1 MRRSV
6 RAAARRSRV
15 RGRSSAGREGRR
27 ERRRIPGGGGC
38 PAWVW
43 NGGAAAEARQE
54 PVHSLGS
61 GGCATGAREL
71 WRPDCR
77 CRRQCH
83 RCGGHD
89 RLWAGARSSSTRFG
103 TTALESV
110 MKLRVYLD
118 LSNAVTRR
126 RMAALLRADG
136 EVALVG
142 TAEDADVVVS
152 ERVVA
157 TAAPGAVA
165 PGGALTAR
173 ELEVLRLVAR
183 GLSNKE
189 IAADLRITTHTVKY
203 HLAAVLEKLGVRSRT
218 EAVSLGVRTGL
229 VPL

>member
-1 MRRSV
+1 
-6 RAAARRSRV
+6 
-15 RGRSSAGREGRR
+15 
-27 ERRRIPGGGGC
+27 
-38 PAWVW
+38 
-43 NGGAAAEARQE
+43 
-54 PVHSLGS
+54 
-61 GGCATGAREL
+61 
-71 WRPDCR
+71 
-77 CRRQCH
+77 
-83 RCGGHD
+83 
-89 RLWAGARSSSTRFG
+89 
-103 TTALESV
+103 

-126 RMAALLRADG
+126 RVAALLRADG

-142 TAEDADVVVS
+142 AAEDADLVVS
-152 ERVVA
+152 ERVVS

-165 PGGALTAR
+165 QAGAALTAR

>member
-1 MRRSV
+1 
-6 RAAARRSRV
+6 
-15 RGRSSAGREGRR
+15 
-27 ERRRIPGGGGC
+27 
-38 PAWVW
+38 
-43 NGGAAAEARQE
+43 
-54 PVHSLGS
+54 
-61 GGCATGAREL
+61 
-71 WRPDCR
+71 
-77 CRRQCH
+77 
-83 RCGGHD
+83 
-89 RLWAGARSSSTRFG
+89 
-103 TTALESV
+103 

-126 RMAALLRADG
+126 RVAALLRADG

-157 TAAPGAVA
+157 TAAPGAA
-165 PGGALTAR
+165 LQAGGALTAR

-218 EAVSLGVRTGL
+218 AAVSLGVRKGL

>member
-1 MRRSV
+1 
-6 RAAARRSRV
+6 
-15 RGRSSAGREGRR
+15 
-27 ERRRIPGGGGC
+27 
-38 PAWVW
+38 
-43 NGGAAAEARQE
+43 
-54 PVHSLGS
+54 
-61 GGCATGAREL
+61 
-71 WRPDCR
+71 
-77 CRRQCH
+77 
-83 RCGGHD
+83 
-89 RLWAGARSSSTRFG
+89 
-103 TTALESV
+103 

-142 TAEDADVVVS
+142 AAEDADLVVS

-165 PGGALTAR
+165 QGGALTAR

>member
-1 MRRSV
+1 
-6 RAAARRSRV
+6 
-15 RGRSSAGREGRR
+15 
-27 ERRRIPGGGGC
+27 
-38 PAWVW
+38 
-43 NGGAAAEARQE
+43 
-54 PVHSLGS
+54 
-61 GGCATGAREL
+61 
-71 WRPDCR
+71 
-77 CRRQCH
+77 
-83 RCGGHD
+83 
-89 RLWAGARSSSTRFG
+89 
-103 TTALESV
+103 

-118 LSNAVTRR
+118 LSSAVTRR

-152 ERVVA
+152 ERVVS

-165 PGGALTAR
+165 QEGALTAR

-189 IAADLRITTHTVKY
+189 IAADLHITTHTVKY

>member
-1 MRRSV
+1 
-6 RAAARRSRV
+6 
-15 RGRSSAGREGRR
+15 
-27 ERRRIPGGGGC
+27 
-38 PAWVW
+38 
-43 NGGAAAEARQE
+43 
-54 PVHSLGS
+54 
-61 GGCATGAREL
+61 
-71 WRPDCR
+71 
-77 CRRQCH
+77 
-83 RCGGHD
+83 
-89 RLWAGARSSSTRFG
+89 
-103 TTALESV
+103 

-142 TAEDADVVVS
+142 TAEDADLVVS

-165 PGGALTAR
+165 QGGALTAR

-189 IAADLRITTHTVKY
+189 IAADLGITTHTVKY

>member
-1 MRRSV
+1 
-6 RAAARRSRV
+6 
-15 RGRSSAGREGRR
+15 
-27 ERRRIPGGGGC
+27 
-38 PAWVW
+38 
-43 NGGAAAEARQE
+43 
-54 PVHSLGS
+54 
-61 GGCATGAREL
+61 
-71 WRPDCR
+71 
-77 CRRQCH
+77 
-83 RCGGHD
+83 
-89 RLWAGARSSSTRFG
+89 
-103 TTALESV
+103 

-142 TAEDADVVVS
+142 TAEDADLVVS
-152 ERVVA
+152 ERVVS
-157 TAAPGAVA
+157 TAAPGAA
-165 PGGALTAR
+165 LQAGAALTAR

>member
-1 MRRSV
+1 
-6 RAAARRSRV
+6 
-15 RGRSSAGREGRR
+15 
-27 ERRRIPGGGGC
+27 
-38 PAWVW
+38 
-43 NGGAAAEARQE
+43 
-54 PVHSLGS
+54 
-61 GGCATGAREL
+61 
-71 WRPDCR
+71 
-77 CRRQCH
+77 
-83 RCGGHD
+83 
-89 RLWAGARSSSTRFG
+89 
-103 TTALESV
+103 

-152 ERVVA
+152 ERVVS

-165 PGGALTAR
+165 QEGALTAR

-189 IAADLRITTHTVKY
+189 IATDLRITTHTVKY

>member
-1 MRRSV
+1 
-6 RAAARRSRV
+6 
-15 RGRSSAGREGRR
+15 
-27 ERRRIPGGGGC
+27 
-38 PAWVW
+38 
-43 NGGAAAEARQE
+43 
-54 PVHSLGS
+54 
-61 GGCATGAREL
+61 
-71 WRPDCR
+71 
-77 CRRQCH
+77 
-83 RCGGHD
+83 
-89 RLWAGARSSSTRFG
+89 
-103 TTALESV
+103 

-142 TAEDADVVVS
+142 AAEDADLVVS
-152 ERVVA
+152 ERVVS

-165 PGGALTAR
+165 QEGALTAR